1 MNRGVKIFGNKNAQ
15 EKPDR
20 NLYGCCDGMV
30 IDLKDSDDDIV
41 SSGIL
46 GDGYAVYPRY
56 ENIKSPT
63 GGFVVEI
70 SSPVKGRVVDITHK
84 PEVMI
89 LKNADGLKV
98 LVSFVSFS
106 GSQVYATVRCGDDVA
121 PGDHIADLKLADNN
135 NKAVFVIVENSDS
148 LEKLEVFKGKTTP
161 DKPAAEYK
169 L

>member
-1 MNRGVKIFGNKNAQ
+1 VKIFGTKNTQ

-20 NLYGCCDGMV
+20 NLYGCCEGLV

-46 GDGYAVYPRY
+46 GEGYAVYPCY
-56 ENIKSPT
+56 EHIKSPT
-63 GGFVVEI
+63 GGYIVEI

-84 PEVMI
+84 PEVII
-89 LKNADGLKV
+89 LKNEEGLKV

-106 GSQVYATVRCGDDVA
+106 GSQVCATVRCGDDVA
-121 PGDHIADLKLADNN
+121 AGDHIADLKLSENN
-135 NKAVFVIVENSDS
+135 DKAFFVIVENSES
-148 LEKLEVFKGKTTP
+148 LEKFEIFKGKTASN
-161 DKPAAEYK
+161 KPAAEYK